1 MCDSPTGRRLLDMA
15 YLVLG
20 HDQKAKAEKGLC
32 ENLHFHAGRQL
43 GKAIAIPIPTPS

>member
-1 MCDSPTGRRLLDMA
+1 MAGSRMGDINTGRRLLDMA

-32 ENLHFHAGRQL
+32 ENLHFHAG
-43 GKAIAIPIPTPS
+43 S